1 MWSVMRVVFKY
12 YITRYGAQL
21 PNTGLTVT
29 GIYGERQYIP
39 EIDRMAYGWVT
50 YTRRLM
56 PWEIARAGLILQPRE
71 DE

>member
-1 MWSVMRVVFKY
+1 MYKY
-12 YITRYGAQL
+12 YITRYGTEIPQ
-21 PNTGLTVT
+21 TGLLVE

-39 EIDRMAYGWVT
+39 EIDRMAYGWAT

-56 PWEIARAGLILQPRE
+56 PWEIARAGLISQPRE